1 MTARSRRIPVNKT
14 EAPFDLMGAEWL
26 KLTEKQKTSYVEKAF
41 KYWRRGGFPHYKL
54 SDEQMMRELRALDR
68 VDSEQVI
75 QDNEIYGSNAGVT
88 LASYFH
94 RQMWSVRVSRYLSP
108 MDCFR
113 DDQRLR
119 AVIRRSL
126 SVWPERHG
134 ANASCLRKMLKTY
147 SNCAAV
153 SNFKPS
159 VARAIIHKFSSPGDT
174 VIDFS
179 AGFGGRLLGC
189 LTLPRRYIGIEPSK
203 MQVRGLKRCIDTVCR
218 LGASAGVAEIRCGCA
233 EDLMPTVDSESSA
246 LVFSSPPYHDW
257 EKYSF
262 QKTQSFVRYPSYSE
276 WLDKFLRPVVEQSYR
291 VLRNGG
297 YLAVNVPNGSQRLSL
312 AEDLED
318 LAKAAGFTLFRV
330 YRLRLSKVAFLHP
343 RTRTPK
349 WELISIFRKPD
360 RSRSGRG

>member
-1 MTARSRRIPVNKT
+1 MRRKHPVNKS
-14 EAPFDLMGAEWL
+14 ESPFDLTGAQWL
-26 KLTEKQKTSYVEKAF
+26 QLNEKKRQFYVEKAF
-41 KYWRRGGFPHYKL
+41 KYWRERGFPHHQL
-54 SDEQMMRELRALDR
+54 SDQQMMWELGALNR
-68 VDSEQVI
+68 VDSAQVV
-75 QDNEIYGSNAGVT
+75 QEDEIYGSNAGVT

-113 DDQRLR
+113 DDDRLR
-119 AVIRRSL
+119 AVIHRSL

-147 SNCAAV
+147 TNCAAV

-159 VARAIIHKFSSPGDT
+159 VARALIQQFSAPNDT

-189 LTLPRRYIGIEPSK
+189 LTLPRHYIGIEPSK
-203 MQVRGLKRCIDTVCR
+203 TQVRGLNRCIATIER
-218 LGASAGVAEIRCGCA
+218 LKAAVGTAEIRCGCA
-233 EDLMPTVDSESSA
+233 EDILPMLDSKSSA

-257 EKYSF
+257 EKYSL
-262 QKTQSFVRYPSYSE
+262 QQTQSFVRYPSYAE
-276 WLDKFLRPVVEQSYR
+276 WREKFLRPVVEESFR
-291 VLRNGG
+291 LLKRGG
-297 YLAVNVPNGSQRLSL
+297 YLAVNVPNGSSRLPIG
-312 AEDLED
+312 EDLRTFAT
-318 LAKAAGFTLFRV
+318 LIGFAPFAV

-349 WELISIFRKPD
+349 WELIAVFRKPV
-360 RSRSGRG
+360 RTRGGRE